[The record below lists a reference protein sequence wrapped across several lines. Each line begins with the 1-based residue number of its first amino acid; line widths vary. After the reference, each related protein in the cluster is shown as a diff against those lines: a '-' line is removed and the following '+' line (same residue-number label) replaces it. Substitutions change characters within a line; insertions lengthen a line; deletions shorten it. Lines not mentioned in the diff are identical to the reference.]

1 MILQNPINSF
11 KNEWVELKK
20 KKKKLYETLS
30 VMIIII
36 IVQDTYK
43 RNCGIWEKSILWIKY

>member
-11 KNEWVELKK
+11 KNEWVEFK

-30 VMIIII
+30 VMMMIIII
-36 IVQDTYK
+36 IDRKVG
-43 RNCGIWEKSILWIKY
+43 R